1 MKNLTEII
9 FIIDKSGSMQAL
21 ADDTIG
27 GFNGFVESQR
37 ELDGEAYLTTV
48 LFSTDRRKLHD
59 HIDIR
64 EVPAMDKRQYVA
76 GGMTAMLDAIG
87 ETINEVQTRIDNTP
101 VENRPNNIL
110 CVITTDGLENSS
122 HTYDKSTVQHMI
134 EHQTKGHGWQFIFL
148 GANMDA
154 VQEAADIGIHTAATY
169 SANSVGTKAVYDS
182 INYAATS
189 YRAMGVVDDAWASA
203 IKESNDCAVSAIS
216 STDSLQ

>member
-9 FIIDKSGSMQAL
+9 FIIDKSGSMQTL

-101 VENRPNNIL
+101 IESRPDNIL

-122 HTYDKSTVQHMI
+122 HTYNKSTVQRMI

-154 VQEAADIGIHTAATY
+154 VEEAAQIGIDMAATY
-169 SANSVGTKAVYDS
+169 TADSIGTKAVYDS
-182 INYAATS
+182 INCAATS
-189 YRAMGVVDDAWASA
+189 YRTMGEVDSAWASS
-203 IKESNDCAVSAIS
+203 INDCSAS
-216 STDSLQ
+216 KLSQ